1 MLYLSPPE
9 EQENWI
15 NEISSETG
23 LPSRFLYW
31 DELNSRIEMPLVVAE
46 DIANAV
52 DAEVSIVE
60 VTPTYERMELTVV
73 VLNSKV

>member
-1 MLYLSPPE
+1 
-9 EQENWI
+9 
-15 NEISSETG
+15 
-23 LPSRFLYW
+23 
-31 DELNSRIEMPLVVAE
+31 MPLVVAE

-52 DAEVSIVE
+52 EAEVSIVE